1 MKSYAV
7 TSEYIWEI
15 CDMSFIEMMT
25 SCHEHLS
32 DIGQSPVKNGLASL

>member
-7 TSEYIWEI
+7 TSEYMIN
-15 CDMSFIEMMT
+15 MSFIEMMT